1 MLNDK
6 ICAATLDGSLTNY
19 KNYLAGYYRGFYTA
33 VIPRG
38 QFIYVTVNAESP
50 LDPNNDRL
58 RSTVAQE
65 ASGNKWLNQASS
77 VGAYKV
83 LLVIVAPGFA
93 SGLSKRVNAIVEP
106 FVNDLA
112 ANGYV
117 SGCGVC
123 GRTDVTPELFDV
135 NGMPAYYCPDCI
147 ERTRQHLEEGREAA
161 QSVNSNLAIGM
172 IGALIGT
179 LAGVAAWVGIFMLG
193 YISGLAGLLMA
204 FLTLFLYE
212 KFAGC
217 IDKKG
222 VIFCVILLVFGVF
235 LGNHLAYT
243 ILIFRELKEYDYTFG
258 ECFRYMFQI
267 LNEDGIR
274 GYVGDLLLGY
284 VFTAICALPRIIAAF
299 KQTSGSYSVKKV
311 Q

>member
-19 KNYLAGYYRGFYTA
+19 KNYLAGYYRGFYIA

-83 LLVIVAPGFA
+83 LLVILAPGFA
-93 SGLSKRVNAIVEP
+93 SGLPKRVNAIVEP

-179 LAGVAAWVGIFMLG
+179 LVGVAASSSPATIRAEIIIIFFNLSMSSPPPSIHLLRFSFRSDREEDEGICNL
-193 YISGLAGLLMA
+193 
-204 FLTLFLYE
+204 
-212 KFAGC
+212 
-217 IDKKG
+217 
-222 VIFCVILLVFGVF
+222 
-235 LGNHLAYT
+235 
-243 ILIFRELKEYDYTFG
+243 
-258 ECFRYMFQI
+258 
-267 LNEDGIR
+267 
-274 GYVGDLLLGY
+274 
-284 VFTAICALPRIIAAF
+284 RI
-299 KQTSGSYSVKKV
+299 
-311 Q
+311 